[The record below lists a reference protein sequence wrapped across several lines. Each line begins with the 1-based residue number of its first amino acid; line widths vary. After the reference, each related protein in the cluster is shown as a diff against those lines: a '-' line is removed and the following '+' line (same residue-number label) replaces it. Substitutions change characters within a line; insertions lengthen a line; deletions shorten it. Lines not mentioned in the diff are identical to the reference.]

1 MNTEEFDLTRA
12 SRFIPHIIVVGLGI
26 GTANYIMHGTFNW
39 LQWTIQSLSTSFIIG
54 YTLVTIGAN
63 KPWFAFRFRRTWKM
77 YLILSVLFFLAA
89 LLATETE
96 QIIRSLVFQEQ
107 PYRLLSA
114 GKMYLFNGI
123 ISWVLGI
130 SFFQYNSLT
139 PKKRGSDG
147 RIENSSIQNNNS
159 TAASSSS
166 EPIVNIPVKKG
177 EAISFIPVESI
188 VYFEAFDN
196 YSFVYNI
203 EGDKKLCDYSLLFL
217 EARLSEEFSRIHRKY
232 IVNKNHIQQIKP
244 HLNGR
249 YMILFGHQI
258 SPVTSSKSYSS
269 TIQKLIKIK

>member
-1 MNTEEFDLTRA
+1 MHSEEFDLKRA

-54 YTLVTIGAN
+54 YTLVSIGAN
-63 KPWFAFRFRRTWKM
+63 KPWFEFRFRPSWKM
-77 YLILSVLFFLAA
+77 YLILSFLFFSAA
-89 LLATETE
+89 VLATETE
-96 QIIRSLVFQEQ
+96 QLIRALVFQDQ
-107 PYRLLSA
+107 PYRFLSA

-123 ISWVLGI
+123 ISLVLGI
-130 SFFQYNSLT
+130 SFFHYNSLT
-139 PKKRGSDG
+139 RKTLGSV
-147 RIENSSIQNNNS
+147 RTMENSSNQNS
-159 TAASSSS
+159 TIAAASSSS
-166 EPIVNIPVKKG
+166 EPITNIPVKKG
-177 EAISFIPVESI
+177 EAISFIPLESI

-203 EGDKKLCDYSLLFL
+203 EGEKKLCDYSLLFL

-249 YMILFGHQI
+249 YMILFGHRI